1 MCYSIVMCSICGS
14 VCTCLYVSLSIYIH
28 QPSGT
33 FTHTTLHQILCPNM
47 RPSSILQV
55 AVNQKKASMGIYI
68 YIYIHIHMDIM
79 MMKIKTTNM
88 KINMNTMIITE
99 IIMKLNN
106 DVAGK
111 FPNHGGFVRDELTR
125 RKQL

>member
-68 YIYIHIHMDIM
+68 YIYIYTHSYGHHDDED
-79 MMKIKTTNM
+79 KDDKHEDKYEYDDYN
-88 KINMNTMIITE
+88 
-99 IIMKLNN
+99 
-106 DVAGK
+106 G
-111 FPNHGGFVRDELTR
+111 NHNET
-125 RKQL
+125 K